1 MTTSVAAADILEHM
15 RTPWIA
21 SLCLSCAWL
30 AACSETSTP
39 QQSAEPATTPWAVTV
54 EPTPLPAVGHTDSPQ
69 LTSSGSGAI
78 LSWIEH
84 RGGTAYLKFAQRT
97 ASGWSET
104 RTVSSGGNW
113 FLSWA
118 DVPSVIRLSNGTL
131 VANWYRATDPS
142 IEAYD
147 VRLSYSTDSGRSWST
162 PFGPHSDRTTTQHGF
177 ASMFELPDS
186 TLGLVWLDGRDQAL
200 NKTGGEQGTMGL
212 YYGSFDRV
220 WKQTAETPVDTRVC
234 ECCPT
239 TAVVTSDG
247 VLTAFRDRSPREIRD
262 INVSLLANGAWT
274 PARPV
279 HVDNWMIEACPVN
292 GPMLS
297 ARGMNVAAA
306 WFTGA
311 GDKPQAYAAFSAD
324 AGRTWGEPIRL
335 DAESTLGHV
344 DIELLDDGSAVATW
358 MEFAEQ
364 RSWFRMRRVERSG
377 AKSAPVAITTARVTG
392 YPRVS
397 HNGDELVIAWTESSE
412 DAENPEQVKGAVVRL
427 P

>member
-1 MTTSVAAADILEHM
+1 MRTLWIGRLSLSLALLHAACGGSSTAPKPAGTAAA
-15 RTPWIA
+15 
-21 SLCLSCAWL
+21 
-30 AACSETSTP
+30 
-39 QQSAEPATTPWAVTV
+39 PWAITL
-54 EPTPLPAVGHTDSPQ
+54 EPIPLPAVGHTDSPQ
-69 LTSSGSGAI
+69 LTSSGSGTI

-84 RGGTAYLKFAQRT
+84 RGGTAYLRFAQRT
-97 ASGWSET
+97 ASGWSEA

-118 DVPSVIRLSNGTL
+118 DVPSIIRLSNGTL

-147 VRLSYSTDSGRSWST
+147 VRLSYSTDSGKSWST

-177 ASMFELPDS
+177 ASLFEHPDG
-186 TLGLVWLDGRDQAL
+186 TFGLIWLDGRGQEI
-200 NKTGGEQGTMGL
+200 NKAVPEGGAMGI
-212 YYGSFDRV
+212 YYGRFDRE
-220 WKQTAETPVDTRVC
+220 WKQTAESPVDTRVC

-239 TAVVTSDG
+239 TAAVTTDG
-247 VLTAFRDRSPREIRD
+247 VLIAFRDRSPREIRD

-292 GPMLS
+292 GPMLI
-297 ARGMNVAAA
+297 ARGQRVAAA

-311 GDKPQAYAAFSAD
+311 GDKPQAYAAFSSD
-324 AGRTWGEPIRL
+324 AGRSWGEPIRL
-335 DAESTLGHV
+335 DDGSTLGHV

-358 MEFAEQ
+358 MEFADQ
-364 RSWFRMRRVERSG
+364 RSWFRMRRVESSG
-377 AKSAPVAITTARVTG
+377 AKSAAVAITSARVTG
-392 YPRVS
+392 YPRVAR
-397 HNGDELVIAWTESSE
+397 NGNELVLAWTESGE
-412 DAENPEQVKGAVVRL
+412 DAESPEQVKGAVVRL

>member
-1 MTTSVAAADILEHM
+1 M
-15 RTPWIA
+15 RMPWIG
-21 SLCLSCAWL
+21 CVGLSFVLLTVGCRGSAP
-30 AACSETSTP
+30 TP
-39 QQSAEPATTPWAVTV
+39 QPGASSAAPWAATV
-54 EPTPLPAVGHTDSPQ
+54 EAIPLPAVGHADSPQ

-104 RTVSSGGNW
+104 RAVSSGGNW

-118 DVPSVIRLSNGTL
+118 DVPAVMRLSNGTL
-131 VANWYRATDPS
+131 VANWYRATNPS

-147 VRLSYSTDSGRSWST
+147 VRLSYSTDSGKSWST

-186 TLGLVWLDGRDQAL
+186 TLGLVWLDGRDQEAM
-200 NKTGGEQGTMGL
+200 NL
-212 YYGSFDRV
+212 YYGSFDRS
-220 WKQTAETPVDTRVC
+220 WKQTAESPVDTRVC

-239 TAVVTSDG
+239 TAVMTADG

-262 INVSLLANGAWT
+262 INVSLLVNGSWT

-292 GPMLS
+292 GPILS
-297 ARGMNVAAA
+297 ARGKNVAAA

-335 DAESTLGHV
+335 DDGSTLGHV

-358 MEFAEQ
+358 MEFADQ
-364 RSWFRMRRVERSG
+364 RSWFRMRRVEPSG
-377 AKSAPVAITTARVTG
+377 AKSAPVQITAARVTG

-397 HNGDELVIAWTESSE
+397 RNGNELLVAWTESTE

>member
-1 MTTSVAAADILEHM
+1 MRMRWIGRLSV
-15 RTPWIA
+15 
-21 SLCLSCAWL
+21 SCLLVSVGCGG
-30 AACSETSTP
+30 
-39 QQSAEPATTPWAVTV
+39 SAPAPNPGEPRPTPWAVTV
-54 EPTPLPAVGHTDSPQ
+54 EPIPLPAVGHTDSPQ
-69 LTSSGSGAI
+69 LTSSDSGAI

-118 DVPSVIRLSNGTL
+118 DVPAVMRLSNGTL
-131 VANWYRATDPS
+131 VANWYRATDPA

-147 VRLSYSTDSGRSWST
+147 VQLSYSTDSGRSWST

-177 ASMFELPDS
+177 ASMFELADS
-186 TLGLVWLDGRDQAL
+186 TLGLIWLDGRDQAT
-200 NKTGGEQGTMGL
+200 NTTDGGGEMNL
-212 YYGSFDRV
+212 YYGSFDRA
-220 WKQTAETPVDTRVC
+220 WKQTAESPVDTRVC

-239 TAVVTSDG
+239 SAVMTADG
-247 VLTAFRDRSPREIRD
+247 VLAAFRDRSPREIRD
-262 INVSLLANGAWT
+262 INVSLLSNGSWT

-297 ARGMNVAAA
+297 ARGKNVVAG
-306 WFTGA
+306 WFTGT
-311 GDKPQAYAAFSAD
+311 GDKPQAIVAFSAD

-335 DAESTLGHV
+335 DDGSTLGHI

-364 RSWFRMRRVERSG
+364 RSWLRMRRVEPSG

-397 HNGDELVIAWTESSE
+397 RNGNELVLAWTESSQ
-412 DAENPEQVKGAVVRL
+412 DAETPEQVKGAVVRL